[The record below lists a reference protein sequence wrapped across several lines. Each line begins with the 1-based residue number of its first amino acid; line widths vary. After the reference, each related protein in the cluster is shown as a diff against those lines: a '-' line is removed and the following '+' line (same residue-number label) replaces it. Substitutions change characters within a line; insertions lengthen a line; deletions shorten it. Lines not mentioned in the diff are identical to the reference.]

1 MGKTKQEKADAAK
14 NARLKRFFRIT
25 LAEYREVEEYEQK
38 TMPVLLG
45 TTRRA
50 LDHNHTTGQLRGVL
64 DFRINRALGMIETSF
79 KDKTPDILRAL
90 AAYLE
95 HYPVNMVLGRRFGII
110 GKAKKK
116 KKMFY
121 GSPTG
126 PVEVKESKK
135 PKPKKRKKKPIYVP
149 SRNPWGYDGPIGNTD

>member
-1 MGKTKQEKADAAK
+1 LAKTKQEKAEAAK
-14 NARLKRFFRIT
+14 NARLKRFFCIT
-25 LAEYREVEEYEQK
+25 LEEYKAVEEYEKQ

-79 KDKTPDILRAL
+79 KERTPDILRAL
-90 AAYLE
+90 AAYLDL
-95 HYPVNMVLGRRFGII
+95 HPVDLVLGVRYGII

-116 KKMFY
+116 KVMIY
-121 GSPTG
+121 GSPQG
-126 PVEVKESKK
+126 PIKAT
-135 PKPKKRKKKPIYVP
+135 KRKRKCK
-149 SRNPWGYDGPIGNTD
+149 R

>member
-1 MGKTKQEKADAAK
+1 MGKTKQEKAEGAK

-25 LAEYREVEEYEQK
+25 LAEYREVEEYEQQ

-90 AAYLE
+90 AAYLDLF
-95 HYPVNMVLGRRFGII
+95 PVTVVLGKRYGII

-116 KKMFY
+116 KVMIY
-121 GSPTG
+121 GSAYG
-126 PVEVKESKK
+126 PIK
-135 PKPKKRKKKPIYVP
+135 PAKRKRKC
-149 SRNPWGYDGPIGNTD
+149 

>member
-1 MGKTKQEKADAAK
+1 MAKTKQEKAEGAK

-25 LAEYREVEEYEQK
+25 LTEYKAVEAYEQE

-90 AAYLE
+90 AAYLDLF
-95 HYPVNMVLGRRFGII
+95 PVTVVLGKRRSGII

-116 KKMFY
+116 KGMIY
-121 GSPTG
+121 GSEKG
-126 PVEVKESKK
+126 PIK
-135 PKPKKRKKKPIYVP
+135 PEKRKRKC
-149 SRNPWGYDGPIGNTD
+149 

>member
-1 MGKTKQEKADAAK
+1 MPKTAQEKAEGAK
-14 NARLKRFFRIT
+14 NARLKRFFHIT
-25 LAEYREVEEYEQK
+25 LEEYKKVEAYEAA

-79 KDKTPDILRAL
+79 KEKTPDILRAL
-90 AAYLE
+90 AAYLDL
-95 HYPVNMVLGRRFGII
+95 YPVNMVLGRRYGII

-116 KKMFY
+116 KVMIY
-121 GSPTG
+121 GSPEG
-126 PVEVKESKK
+126 PIK
-135 PKPKKRKKKPIYVP
+135 PEKRKRKC
-149 SRNPWGYDGPIGNTD
+149 